1 MERISMGQYD
11 LDLLDNSEDELSN
24 LKNQLYKIM
33 IYLKE
38 QADRE
43 RNSRKVLADSVS
55 DISHQLK
62 TPLTSAMIML
72 DNLTDNPDMEPA
84 TRRKFIAEAA
94 RQVDSMK

>member
-1 MERISMGQYD
+1 
-11 LDLLDNSEDELSN
+11 
-24 LKNQLYKIM
+24 M

-72 DNLTDNPDMEPA
+72 DNLTDNPDMDPA

-94 RQVDSMK
+94 RQVDSMKWMIVSMLETLPAGRRDDRVRGEGIFPG